1 MDPVY
6 ECLYHTGSGSRT
18 SGVPSVLVLYCF
30 HSYKLHSFCLFY
42 KLEAEPWA
50 RPCSRGEG
58 DERGRSVWIICWRAR
73 SSGLKEHSSARCGTC
88 GRGTDWH
95 SVCLTLQ
102 RHSTHT
108 SKAVHFS
115 QQQLI
120 GMAKGESPGERTQ
133 LKHAISSWLKT
144 HIFIVR
150 PS

>member
-73 SSGLKEHSSARCGTC
+73 SSGLREHSSAQCGTR
-88 GRGTDWH
+88 GRGADCH
-95 SVCLTLQ
+95 PVSACLTLQ

-120 GMAKGESPGERTQ
+120 GMAKSWGRALGKEYNHRTQ
-133 LKHAISSWLKT
+133 LAPDLQ
-144 HIFIVR
+144 HIFFM
-150 PS
+150 